1 MYWCAVVATL
11 LPIAGCQTD
20 NSQRDLIARDRR
32 MQEDQVYAM
41 QDYVRQYQN
50 LVCQYRS
57 ENASLRRQLA
67 QSSDGGPDQSEPQP
81 MPATRRPSAP
91 SAPQFQTPQTPGG
104 KRQPPEDPQIDVPAV
119 PDVPPLKSSA
129 WNSPNHDIEIAPS
142 NDSGQSESDPQV
154 LTATYEEP
162 VKDRGPAEQTRRR
175 DAEGKAE
182 TADRAGTARLSS
194 ETNDV
199 MLSGEVL
206 ASEPGGGQRLVV
218 DVAPFDKSGRV
229 ESFDGS
235 ASVMLLEP
243 TASGE
248 RRALGRWDFGREYVR
263 STIDTTSSE
272 PTMRFQI
279 ELPEGTAVGENSQLW
294 VRLVSSD
301 GAKLLS
307 HANVDLTKPGQF
319 ASNTNRIWP
328 SEETVV
334 AASYEEPANPAEQNV
349 PSADVAAS
357 LTEGH
362 WAVAAPGQPSN
373 LPEGFDTEAKGW
385 RASNESIPPVMA
397 NVVEVSPRESLNK
410 LRDEIRHTQQETASN
425 KNKVAEKVKEKAPV
439 VRPGW
444 APERPGQSPQR
455 MASRP
460 NWSAK
465 R

>member
-1 MYWCAVVATL
+1 ML
-11 LPIAGCQTD
+11 LVLTGCQTD

-67 QSSDGGPDQSEPQP
+67 QSSDTGPDQSEPQP

-91 SAPQFQTPQTPGG
+91 SAPQFQTPQTPSEN
-104 KRQPPEDPQIDVPAV
+104 QQQPEDPQIDVPAV

-129 WNSPNHDIEIAPS
+129 WNDPNHDIEIAPS
-142 NDSGQSESDPQV
+142 DDDGQNESNPHV

-162 VKDRGPAEQTRRR
+162 VKDSQPAEQLAVQNESAI
-175 DAEGKAE
+175 AEPALRPKMG
-182 TADRAGTARLSS
+182 RLSG
-194 ETNDV
+194 ETTGDV

-229 ESFDGS
+229 EAFDGS

-243 TASGE
+243 NASGE

-263 STIDTTSSE
+263 SAIDTNSSE
-272 PTMRFQI
+272 PTMRFLI
-279 ELPEGTAVGENSQLW
+279 ELPEGTTVGDNSQLW

-307 HANVDLTKPGQF
+307 HASVDLTQPGQF
-319 ASNTNRIWP
+319 ASKTNRVWP

-334 AASYEEPANPAEQNV
+334 AASYEEPVNPAEQNA
-349 PSADVAAS
+349 PSADVATT

-385 RASNESIPPVMA
+385 RTSRVPIPPVMA
-397 NVVEVSPRESLNK
+397 NFAEESPRESLNK
-410 LRDEIRHTQQETASN
+410 LRDQIRHSQQEAASN
-425 KNKVAEKVKEKAPV
+425 KTAEKVAEKAPV

-444 APERPGQSPQR
+444 APERAGQSPQR
-455 MASRP
+455 LATRP
-460 NWSAK
+460 SWSAK

>member
-1 MYWCAVVATL
+1 
-11 LPIAGCQTD
+11 
-20 NSQRDLIARDRR
+20 

-67 QSSDGGPDQSEPQP
+67 QNSDSGPDQSEPQP
-81 MPATRRPSAP
+81 MPPTRRPSAP

-104 KRQPPEDPQIDVPAV
+104 NQQPPEDPQIDVPAV

-129 WNSPNHDIEIAPS
+129 WNDPNHDIEIAPS
-142 NDSGQSESDPQV
+142 DDDGQNESNPHV
-154 LTATYEEP
+154 LTATYEAP
-162 VKDRGPAEQTRRR
+162 VKDSQPAEKLAVQNESPL
-175 DAEGKAE
+175 AEPALRPKMG
-182 TADRAGTARLSS
+182 RLSG
-194 ETNDV
+194 ETTGDV

-263 STIDTTSSE
+263 SAIDTTSSE
-272 PTMRFQI
+272 PAMRFQI
-279 ELPEGTAVGENSQLW
+279 ELPEGTTVGENSQLW
-294 VRLVSSD
+294 LRLVSSD

-319 ASNTNRIWP
+319 ASKSNRIWP

-334 AASYEEPANPAEQNV
+334 AASYEESVNPAEQNI
-349 PSADVAAS
+349 PPADAAIT
-357 LTEGH
+357 LTEGD

-373 LPEGFDTEAKGW
+373 LPEGFNSEAKGW

-397 NVVEVSPRESLNK
+397 NVVGESPRESLNK
-410 LRDEIRHTQQETASN
+410 LRDEIRHSQQTTASN
-425 KNKVAEKVKEKAPV
+425 KNKVAEKVEEKAPV

-444 APERPGQSPQR
+444 APDRPGQSPQR
-455 MASRP
+455 VGTRP
-460 NWSAK
+460 SWSAK